1 MKKLISITTSIIL
14 TMAAFTSCGAES
26 GTVSTDGSTSMEKV
40 VGALGEAFMEDNK
53 NITFTYNPTGSG
65 SGITAVVAQ
74 AVETSGV
81 QYLERLETDSC
92 RITLVSSD
100 GDVLYDSK
108 TSADKMENHAKRE
121 EIKEALKKGFG
132 ESSRY
137 SATLTEETFYYAKK
151 LANGNVVRVSVDHA
165 TMLTLVLG
173 MLTPIIIVLIGALAL
188 SIFLAYRISKRIV
201 EPLNSIDLDKP
212 LENEAYDELAPLLT
226 HIERQKE
233 QIHNQYKELEV
244 RKSEFYAIIENMN
257 EGLVLLSRD
266 YTVLSINPAAGA
278 FFSASPE
285 CIGKDFLTLERNH
298 EINKALDNAVQDGR
312 SEIEVSRNG
321 HEYQLNIS
329 RIGSDEQ
336 TSGVVILVF
345 DISDKVF
352 AERNR
357 KEFTANVSHELKT
370 PLQSIMG
377 SAELLENGL
386 VKADDVPKFIGRIRS
401 EAARLV
407 TLIEDIIRLS
417 QLDESTDF
425 PLEDADIYEIAK
437 DEAEMLSLTAQK
449 RNVTI
454 SVKGKSTVIHA
465 PKQLLHEIIYNLC
478 DNAIKYNKEG
488 GSVEVSVEESDNNVM
503 LSVSDTGI
511 GIPLDNQNRVF
522 ERFYRVDKS
531 HSKETG
537 GTGLGLSIVKHAVQY
552 LNGKISLESTV
563 GKGTKISVAF
573 RV

>member
-1 MKKLISITTSIIL
+1 MTKKIFYSIFLVAIAVLLACFSIIMGVL
-14 TMAAFTSCGAES
+14 YDYSNTIQ
-26 GTVSTDGSTSMEKV
+26 
-40 VGALGEAFMEDNK
+40 K
-53 NITFTYNPTGSG
+53 NHMKDELEL
-65 SGITAVVAQ
+65 VAQ

-212 LENEAYDELAPLLT
+212 FENEAYDELAPLLT

-244 RKSEFYAIIENMN
+244 RKSEFYAVIENMN
-257 EGLVLLSRD
+257 EGLVLLSGD

-298 EINKALDNAVQDGR
+298 EINKALDNAVQNGR

-336 TSGVVILVF
+336 KGGVVILVF

-425 PLEDADIYEIAK
+425 PFEDADIYEIAK

-488 GSVEVSVEESDNNVM
+488 GSVEVSVEESDNNVI

-511 GIPLDNQNRVF
+511 GIPLDNQSRVF

>member
-1 MKKLISITTSIIL
+1 MKKLISITASIIL

-65 SGITAVVAQ
+65 SGITAVA
-74 AVETSGV
+74 
-81 QYLERLETDSC
+81 
-92 RITLVSSD
+92 
-100 GDVLYDSK
+100 LYV
-108 TSADKMENHAKRE
+108 
-121 EIKEALKKGFG
+121 
-132 ESSRY
+132 
-137 SATLTEETFYYAKK
+137 YAK
-151 LANGNVVRVSVDHA
+151 
-165 TMLTLVLG
+165 
-173 MLTPIIIVLIGALAL
+173 
-188 SIFLAYRISKRIV
+188 
-201 EPLNSIDLDKP
+201 
-212 LENEAYDELAPLLT
+212 
-226 HIERQKE
+226 E
-233 QIHNQYKELEV
+233 QGEFEV
-244 RKSEFYAIIENMN
+244 
-257 EGLVLLSRD
+257 
-266 YTVLSINPAAGA
+266 
-278 FFSASPE
+278 
-285 CIGKDFLTLERNH
+285 
-298 EINKALDNAVQDGR
+298 ALDNAVQDGR

-321 HEYQLNIS
+321 HEYQFNIS

-336 TSGVVILVF
+336 KGGVVILVF

-449 RNVTI
+449 WNVTI

-488 GSVEVSVEESDNNVM
+488 GSVEESDNNVM

-511 GIPLDNQNRVF
+511 GIPLDNQSRVF